1 MKEITK
7 KFSSSSFTNF
17 YKTNTRKFSN
27 IYHNFP
33 AVHSYYV
40 NGKYV
45 VLDSLSSGKTLIKEF
60 LSKRWVTKQEIPPK
74 IKVITSPLSIK
85 EIIHSQK
92 IFKNKKMINI
102 DEYVLRYM
110 YDGGYLDRN
119 YFLNILFEKN
129 EVDMLKEILDKVVI
143 NGYVIKYFDDSSNK
157 NNTEISKE
165 SCEYLEYIQM
175 KEKINKLISIFNGTQ
190 ELSELDKILQIIYIN
205 DKYSIYN
212 YFKYSKNQKI
222 YSFFT
227 DNDYMASKGF
237 IWLPEIEFKKDNFDV
252 RKTLEGFSLEKYLD
266 TVLLIKKY
274 NASLLSKIWNKLS
287 TNEYYYKNIQ
297 KTKIMAYLI
306 LSRLFI
312 YLQSQEFSKVFDTE
326 LDFYIFNAM
335 VSLHLWLICQRLQ
348 NFKRSKFASE
358 LIDEILKM
366 HKSYANQEFQQVD
379 TLRKISKFKNI
390 QELYEDQK
398 NTLHM
403 HFNIYNPTVENNFFK
418 IDALVWSQIFREKIP
433 RYDDRVYKMSH
444 YIIHHFNRFKELN
457 FYDFENFNVSFD
469 LNCIPFNYKNSVLV
483 HNEKLSVENLFKE
496 QYSDFIYKKYYY
508 DYKTEIERDT
518 KEMKKTFI
526 RHTHLTTFDKK
537 NFYLRSRRQEDNL
550 YDELKDE
557 EKIKEYQDKFKS
569 EYENMQQ
576 DGSIL
581 NKLYES
587 WAAKHFNDAIET
599 CEREDLRRE
608 RGEYNENNL
617 RKIGQDDKIRFSE
630 GLDKIMRENLY
641 KYRELINHNPKAV
654 EESFK
659 QNEMKIIHPEANVVM
674 SRRKSKP
681 LVDKIFKLK
690 PY

>member
-1 MKEITK
+1 MKQISN
-7 KFSSSSFTNF
+7 KFSSNVLKIF
-17 YKTNTRKFSN
+17 YKTNTRNFSN
-27 IYHNFP
+27 VYHNFP

-45 VLDSLSSGKTLIKEF
+45 LLDNLTSAKTLVEEF

-74 IKVITSPLSIK
+74 IKVINSTPSLK
-85 EIIHSQK
+85 EIINSQK
-92 IFKNKKMINI
+92 NFKNKKMVNI
-102 DEYVLRYM
+102 DESVLRYM
-110 YDGGYLDRN
+110 YEGGYLDRN
-119 YFLNILFEKN
+119 YFLNVLFEKN
-129 EVDMLKEILDKVVI
+129 EIDLLKEVLDKVVI
-143 NGYVIKYFDDSSNK
+143 NGYVVKYFDK
-157 NNTEISKE
+157 KENNDSKE
-165 SCEYLEYIQM
+165 IIAPSNEYQEHLQI
-175 KEKINKLISIFNGTQ
+175 KEKINKLVSIFYGKQ
-190 ELSELDKILQIIYIN
+190 ELSELDKVLQLIYIN
-205 DKYSIYN
+205 DKWTIYN
-212 YFKYSKNQKI
+212 HFKYTKNDKF
-222 YSFFT
+222 YTVFT

-237 IWLPEIEFKKDNFDV
+237 IWLPENEFKKENFDV
-252 RKTLEGFSLEKYLD
+252 NKTLEGFNLDKYLD
-266 TVLLIKKY
+266 TVLLIKKS
-274 NASLLSKIWNKLS
+274 NTSLLSKVWNKIS
-287 TNEYYYKNIQ
+287 TNEYYFKTIQ

-312 YLQSQEFSKVFDTE
+312 YLQSQEFAKVFDTE

-444 YIIHHFNRFKELN
+444 YIIHHFNKFKEFN
-457 FYDFENFNVSFD
+457 FDDFENFNVTFD
-469 LNCIPFNYKNSVLV
+469 LNCIPVNYKDSILV
-483 HNEKLSVENLFKE
+483 HNEKLSNENLFKE
-496 QYSDFIYKKYYY
+496 QYSDFVFKKYYY
-508 DYKTEIERDT
+508 EYKTEIERDT

-537 NFYLRSRRQEDNL
+537 NFYLRSRRKEDNL

-557 EKIKEYQDKFKS
+557 EKIKEFEEKFNS
-569 EYENMQQ
+569 EYENMEQA
-576 DGSIL
+576 GSIL
-581 NKLYES
+581 NKLYER
-587 WAAKHFNDAIET
+587 WAANHFNEVIET

-608 RGEYNENNL
+608 RGEYNEKNL
-617 RKIGQDDKIRFSE
+617 RTIGQDEKMRFSE
-630 GLDKIMRENLY
+630 SLDRTMRESLY

-654 EESFK
+654 EENFK

-674 SRRKSKP
+674 SRRKRKP

>member
-1 MKEITK
+1 MKQISN
-7 KFSSSSFTNF
+7 KFSSNVLKIF
-17 YKTNTRKFSN
+17 YKTNARNFSN
-27 IYHNFP
+27 VYHNFP

-45 VLDSLSSGKTLIKEF
+45 LLDNLTSAKTLVEEF

-74 IKVITSPLSIK
+74 IKVINSTPSLK
-85 EIIHSQK
+85 EIIHPQK
-92 IFKNKKMINI
+92 NFKNKKMVNI
-102 DEYVLRYM
+102 DESVLRYM
-110 YDGGYLDRN
+110 YEGGYLDRN
-119 YFLNILFEKN
+119 YFLNVLFEKN
-129 EVDMLKEILDKVVI
+129 EIDLLKEVLDKVVL
-143 NGYVIKYFDDSSNK
+143 NGYVVKYFDK
-157 NNTEISKE
+157 KENNDSKE
-165 SCEYLEYIQM
+165 IIVPSNEYQEHIQI
-175 KEKINKLISIFNGTQ
+175 KEKINKLVSIFYGKQ
-190 ELSELDKILQIIYIN
+190 ELSELDKVLQLIYIN
-205 DKYSIYN
+205 DKWTIYN
-212 YFKYSKNQKI
+212 HFKYTKNDKF
-222 YSFFT
+222 YTVFT

-237 IWLPEIEFKKDNFDV
+237 IWLPENEFKKENFDV
-252 RKTLEGFSLEKYLD
+252 NKTLEGFNLDKYLD
-266 TVLLIKKY
+266 TVLLIKKS
-274 NASLLSKIWNKLS
+274 NTSLLSKVWNKIS
-287 TNEYYYKNIQ
+287 TNEYYFKTIQ

-312 YLQSQEFSKVFDTE
+312 YLQSQEFAKVFDTE

-444 YIIHHFNRFKELN
+444 YIIHHFNKFKEFN
-457 FYDFENFNVSFD
+457 FDDFENFNVTFD
-469 LNCIPFNYKNSVLV
+469 LNCIPVNYKDSILV
-483 HNEKLSVENLFKE
+483 HNEKLSNENLFKE
-496 QYSDFIYKKYYY
+496 QYSDFVFKKYYY
-508 DYKTEIERDT
+508 EYKTEIERDT

-537 NFYLRSRRQEDNL
+537 NFYLRSRRREDNL

-557 EKIKEYQDKFKS
+557 EKIKEFEEKFNS
-569 EYENMQQ
+569 EYENMEQA
-576 DGSIL
+576 GSIL
-581 NKLYES
+581 NKLYER
-587 WAAKHFNDAIET
+587 WAANHFNEVIET

-608 RGEYNENNL
+608 RGEYNEKNL
-617 RKIGQDDKIRFSE
+617 RTIGQDEKMRFSE
-630 GLDKIMRENLY
+630 SLDRTMRESLY

-654 EESFK
+654 EENFK

-674 SRRKSKP
+674 SRRKRKP